1 MNGSDTPRARKAPTN
16 AATLERLR
24 QILALRHLLEPEI
37 AALAASN
44 ATDQDIRR
52 IRTIYDRQAESAQ
65 RGEDAAEDDAHFHL
79 ALARASK
86 NEVFR
91 EVVAVLYDMLAET
104 RAEGLRSPERDR
116 LSLAG
121 HEAVVAALEKR
132 DPQACR
138 QAMDS
143 HLKSLETRLLSHS

>member
-1 MNGSDTPRARKAPTN
+1 MNDSDMSSARKAPAT
-16 AATLERLR
+16 AATTERLR
-24 QILALRHLLEPEI
+24 QIMALRRLLEPEI
-37 AALAASN
+37 AFLAASH
-44 ATDQDIRR
+44 ATDQDVRR
-52 IRTIYDRQAESAQ
+52 IRTIYDRQAQSALQ
-65 RGEDAAEDDAHFHL
+65 GEDAAEDDAHFHL

-143 HLKSLETRLLSHS
+143 HLKSLEDRLLARP